1 MRIVLW
7 GTTGLTGREVLIQAL
22 EAGHEVTAIVRNP
35 EYIEI
40 EHVNLSVVYGDIL
53 NSQSVEDN
61 LAGGEIVISAVGSGA
76 SFIQARKPTT
86 LYSVGFAN
94 IVAAMRKYNIHR
106 FIALLSVGTVQDPNE
121 AFIHKKVIRPLIK
134 GTYDDMRR
142 AENVLAGCDDLD
154 WIGIRPLRLMNT
166 PRTGKYR
173 TAANFLPPGG
183 VEISRADVAELMLK
197 QISSNEH
204 LRSYVTIAY

>member
-1 MRIVLW
+1 M
-7 GTTGLTGREVLIQAL
+7 LIQAL

>member
-1 MRIVLW
+1 M
-7 GTTGLTGREVLIQAL
+7 LIQAL

-166 PRTGKYR
+166 PRTGKFR